1 MRRVK
6 FRVGVGRVSVPAPP
20 AAEHHGAALHGA
32 PVHLPQVDRAEVDLE
47 GALVAERLHAHLTLH
62 PFLAGGRTDV
72 RNPEVLWHRG
82 NFPILIVRLQGVH
95 RAPPAAGLTAHI
107 REFLLASFLW
117 PGQVEG
123 PGEMVLPT
131 FFGLIACHGAGQSG
145 KWEYGEMV

>member
-1 MRRVK
+1 MK

-47 GALVAERLHAHLTLH
+47 GALVTERLHAHLALN
-62 PFLAGGRTDV
+62 PLFPRGRTDV
-72 RNPEVLWHRG
+72 WNTEILWHRG
-82 NFPILIVRLQGVH
+82 YFPILIVGLQRVH
-95 RAPPAAGLTAHI
+95 RAPPAARLTAHV
-107 REFLLASFLW
+107 RKFLLASFLW

-123 PGEMVLPT
+123 PSEMVLPT
-131 FFGLIACHGAGQSG
+131 FFGLIACQGAGQPG